1 MGKRT
6 WMCDADIVMKLVESV
21 LNDAAAK
28 YSKIIKAET
37 GAERKCKLSVDKTNI
52 VPASSLG
59 GVVLAC
65 NDGKITIDN
74 TLDLRLRLVMEQD
87 KPAIRKLLFPAA
99 SA

>member
-1 MGKRT
+1 LAYGT
-6 WMCDADIVMKLVESV
+6 CTLTILDWVDL
-21 LNDAAAK
+21 L
-28 YSKIIKAET
+28 IKAET
-37 GAERKCKLSVDKTNI
+37 GAERKCKLSIDKNNF

-59 GVVLAC
+59 GIILAC